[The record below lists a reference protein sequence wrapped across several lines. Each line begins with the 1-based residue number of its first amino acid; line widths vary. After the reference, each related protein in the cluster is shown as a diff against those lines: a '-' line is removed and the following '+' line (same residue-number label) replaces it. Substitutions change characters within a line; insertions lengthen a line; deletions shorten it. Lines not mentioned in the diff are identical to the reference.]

1 MEVTME
7 NFWRQLPRILIS
19 IAESNFVTIDVEMTG
34 IADKMS
40 ENFWKKTNQT
50 RQGIYETGKRIA
62 STYNVFELGL
72 TCVKPDG
79 DDSYKTESY
88 SFYVSPLLLED
99 TREDSF
105 FAKDLGRNLTASLS
119 TLKFMR
125 KEGLQLEKIF
135 DNPVPYLS
143 RKESRDATE
152 RLESRAQTQPIK
164 DHPYDEDEEGL
175 NFFSTY
181 VFDEIMSWLDDRND
195 DRKSEI
201 EIRIP
206 YSDSKKRSSVYH
218 KIVRVTAQ
226 NMVPH
231 MKCRTWNHGLAV
243 IISPEDSDENQE
255 RQQTFQDNLS
265 ASIRKQTGLRLIME
279 ALSGGH
285 FADIIDP
292 SYIIEALSSW
302 PGGMTVQGFCQ
313 EVQQKFGDAPLLSP
327 EQESGEYS
335 EGVVSTTPEQESSY
349 SSEQSL
355 NNIGQSLEAARGHQ
369 PWRIPESSSEWMTS
383 FPQTPR
389 HSEDDISEA
398 TLSDQ
403 IRAALWT
410 LESKLQ
416 LQRPPIV
423 GHNQFFDLL
432 FIYQTFFDDL
442 PASCGEF
449 FASIYELFP
458 HIIDTKLMAIADQ
471 AIEGEDPLADIFDR
485 FIDDVSRPFIGWDPV
500 HGYSRRAN
508 AHEAGY
514 DSFMT
519 AVIFLRLAHKLARKA
534 LADNAN
540 DAQSWD
546 KKMRRL
552 YNKGWLLEI
561 GRDPDCFGSD
571 SGSDFAESTA
581 SSDDDDEEVG
591 ELYWGHHVFD
601 MFRNTLRIGPSTN
614 VFLEAQWAADR
625 AFRRVP
631 RPKSDT
637 EGGSI
642 SS

>member
-1 MEVTME
+1 MEITME

-19 IAESNFVTIDVEMTG
+19 IAESNFVAIDVEMTG

-72 TCVKPDG
+72 TY
-79 DDSYKTESY
+79 DSYKTESY

-125 KEGLQLEKIF
+125 KEGLQMEKIF

-143 RKESRDATE
+143 RKESRDAIE
-152 RLESRAQTQPIK
+152 RLESRAQTEPIK

-181 VFDEIMSWLDDRND
+181 VFDEITSWLGDRND

-226 NMVPH
+226 NLVPH
-231 MKCRTWNHGLAV
+231 MKCRTWNHGLSV

-255 RQQTFQDNLS
+255 RQQTFRDNLS

-302 PGGMTVQGFCQ
+302 PGGMTVQSFCQ
-313 EVQQKFGDAPLLSP
+313 EVQQKFGNAPLLSP
-327 EQESGEYS
+327 ERESGEDS

-349 SSEQSL
+349 FSEESP
-355 NNIGQSLEAARGHQ
+355 NNIGNSLEEARGQ
-369 PWRIPESSSEWMTS
+369 QSWRLPESSSEWITS
-383 FPQTPR
+383 FPHTP
-389 HSEDDISEA
+389 DDISEA

-442 PASCGEF
+442 PPSCGEF
-449 FASIYELFP
+449 FANIYELFP

-485 FIDDVSRPFIGWDPV
+485 LIGDVSRPSIGWDPA

-519 AVIFLRLAHKLARKA
+519 AVILLRLAHKLARRT
-534 LADNAN
+534 LDNV
-540 DAQSWD
+540 DEGESWD

-552 YNKGWLLEI
+552 YDKGWLLEI
-561 GRDPDCFGSD
+561 GRDPECFGSD
-571 SGSDFAESTA
+571 SGSDFEESTA
-581 SSDDDDEEVG
+581 SSDGDDEEVG
-591 ELYWGHHVFD
+591 ELYWGHSVFD

-614 VFLEAQWAADR
+614 VFLERQWAADR
-625 AFRRVP
+625 AFRQVP

-637 EGGSI
+637 EGCSI

>member
-1 MEVTME
+1 
-7 NFWRQLPRILIS
+7 
-19 IAESNFVTIDVEMTG
+19 
-34 IADKMS
+34 MS

-72 TCVKPDG
+72 TY
-79 DDSYKTESY
+79 DSYKTESY

-119 TLKFMR
+119 TLRFMR

-143 RKESRDATE
+143 RKESRDAIE

-181 VFDEIMSWLDDRND
+181 VFDEITSWLGDRND

-226 NMVPH
+226 NLVPH
-231 MKCRTWNHGLAV
+231 MKCRTWNHGLSV

-255 RQQTFQDNLS
+255 RQQTYRDNLS

-302 PGGMTVQGFCQ
+302 PGGMTVQSFCQ
-313 EVQQKFGDAPLLSP
+313 EVQQKFGNAPLLSP
-327 EQESGEYS
+327 ERESG
-335 EGVVSTTPEQESSY
+335 
-349 SSEQSL
+349 
-355 NNIGQSLEAARGHQ
+355 
-369 PWRIPESSSEWMTS
+369 
-383 FPQTPR
+383 
-389 HSEDDISEA
+389 
-398 TLSDQ
+398 
-403 IRAALWT
+403 
-410 LESKLQ
+410 
-416 LQRPPIV
+416 
-423 GHNQFFDLL
+423 
-432 FIYQTFFDDL
+432 
-442 PASCGEF
+442 
-449 FASIYELFP
+449 
-458 HIIDTKLMAIADQ
+458 
-471 AIEGEDPLADIFDR
+471 
-485 FIDDVSRPFIGWDPV
+485 
-500 HGYSRRAN
+500 
-508 AHEAGY
+508 
-514 DSFMT
+514 FMT
-519 AVIFLRLAHKLARKA
+519 AVILLRLAHKLARRT
-534 LADNAN
+534 LDNV
-540 DAQSWD
+540 DEGESWD

-552 YNKGWLLEI
+552 YDKGWLLEI
-561 GRDPDCFGSD
+561 GRDPECFGSD
-571 SGSDFAESTA
+571 SGSDFEESTA
-581 SSDDDDEEVG
+581 SSDGDGEEVG
-591 ELYWGHHVFD
+591 ELYWGHSVFD

-614 VFLEAQWAADR
+614 VFLERQWAADR
-625 AFRRVP
+625 AFRQVP
-631 RPKSDT
+631 RPKSDA
-637 EGGSI
+637 EGCSI

>member
-1 MEVTME
+1 MEITME

-19 IAESNFVTIDVEMTG
+19 IAESNFVAIDVEMTG

-79 DDSYKTESY
+79 GD
-88 SFYVSPLLLED
+88 
-99 TREDSF
+99 
-105 FAKDLGRNLTASLS
+105 

-143 RKESRDATE
+143 RKESRDAIE

-181 VFDEIMSWLDDRND
+181 VFDEITSWLGDRND

-206 YSDSKKRSSVYH
+206 YSGSKKRSSVYH

-226 NMVPH
+226 NLVPH
-231 MKCRTWNHGLAV
+231 MKCRTWNHGLSV

-255 RQQTFQDNLS
+255 VRPPRNV
-265 ASIRKQTGLRLIME
+265 AIVGLRLIME

-302 PGGMTVQGFCQ
+302 PGGMTVQSFCQ
-313 EVQQKFGDAPLLSP
+313 EVQQKFGNAPLLSP
-327 EQESGEYS
+327 ERESGEDS

-349 SSEQSL
+349 FSEESP
-355 NNIGQSLEAARGHQ
+355 NNIGNSLEEAKGEQ
-369 PWRIPESSSEWMTS
+369 SWRLPESSSEWITS
-383 FPQTPR
+383 FPHTPVSPSGSWGNPAGYSGER

-449 FASIYELFP
+449 FANIYELFP

-485 FIDDVSRPFIGWDPV
+485 FIGDVCRPSIGWDPA

-519 AVIFLRLAHKLARKA
+519 AVILLRLAHKLARRT
-534 LADNAN
+534 LDNV
-540 DAQSWD
+540 DEGESWD

-552 YNKGWLLEI
+552 YDKGWLLEI
-561 GRDPDCFGSD
+561 GRDPECFGSD
-571 SGSDFAESTA
+571 SGSDFEKSTA
-581 SSDDDDEEVG
+581 SSDGDDEEVG
-591 ELYWGHHVFD
+591 ELYWGHSVFD

-614 VFLEAQWAADR
+614 VFLERQWAADR
-625 AFRRVP
+625 AFRQVP
-631 RPKSDT
+631 RPTSDT
-637 EGGSI
+637 EGCSI
-642 SS
+642 RS

>member
-1 MEVTME
+1 MEITME

-19 IAESNFVTIDVEMTG
+19 IAESNFVAIDVEMTG

-72 TCVKPDG
+72 TY
-79 DDSYKTESY
+79 DSYKTESY
-88 SFYVSPLLLED
+88 SFYISPLLLED

-119 TLKFMR
+119 TLRFMR

-143 RKESRDATE
+143 RKESRDAIE

-181 VFDEIMSWLDDRND
+181 VFDEITSWLGDRND

-226 NMVPH
+226 NLVPH
-231 MKCRTWNHGLAV
+231 MKCRTWNHGLSV

-255 RQQTFQDNLS
+255 RQQTFRDNLS

-292 SYIIEALSSW
+292 SYIIEALLSW
-302 PGGMTVQGFCQ
+302 PGGMTLQSFCQ
-313 EVQQKFGDAPLLSP
+313 EVQQKFGNAPLLSP
-327 EQESGEYS
+327 ERESGEDS

-349 SSEQSL
+349 FSGESP
-355 NNIGQSLEAARGHQ
+355 NNIGNSLEEARGQ
-369 PWRIPESSSEWMTS
+369 QSWRLPESSSEWITS
-383 FPQTPR
+383 FPHTP
-389 HSEDDISEA
+389 
-398 TLSDQ
+398 

-449 FASIYELFP
+449 FANIYELFP

-485 FIDDVSRPFIGWDPV
+485 FIGDVSRPSIGWDPA
-500 HGYSRRAN
+500 HGYSQRAN

-519 AVIFLRLAHKLARKA
+519 AVILLRLAHKLARRT
-534 LADNAN
+534 LDNV
-540 DAQSWD
+540 DEGESWD

-552 YNKGWLLEI
+552 YDKGWLLEI
-561 GRDPDCFGSD
+561 GRDPECFGSD
-571 SGSDFAESTA
+571 SGSDFEESTA
-581 SSDDDDEEVG
+581 SSDGDYEEVG
-591 ELYWGHHVFD
+591 ELYWGHSVFD

-614 VFLEAQWAADR
+614 VFLERQWAADR
-625 AFRRVP
+625 AFRQVP
-631 RPKSDT
+631 RPKLDA
-637 EGGSI
+637 EGCSI

>member
-1 MEVTME
+1 MEITME

-19 IAESNFVTIDVEMTG
+19 IAESNFVAIDVEMTG

-50 RQGIYETGKRIA
+50 RQGVYETGKRIA

-143 RKESRDATE
+143 RKESRDAIE
-152 RLESRAQTQPIK
+152 RLESRAQMQPFK

-181 VFDEIMSWLDDRND
+181 VFDEITSWLGDRND

-226 NMVPH
+226 NLVPH
-231 MKCRTWNHGLAV
+231 MKCRTWNHGLSV

-255 RQQTFQDNLS
+255 GNP
-265 ASIRKQTGLRLIME
+265 AG
-279 ALSGGH
+279 
-285 FADIIDP
+285 
-292 SYIIEALSSW
+292 
-302 PGGMTVQGFCQ
+302 
-313 EVQQKFGDAPLLSP
+313 
-327 EQESGEYS
+327 YS
-335 EGVVSTTPEQESSY
+335 EE
-349 SSEQSL
+349 
-355 NNIGQSLEAARGHQ
+355 
-369 PWRIPESSSEWMTS
+369 
-383 FPQTPR
+383 R

-449 FASIYELFP
+449 FANIYELFP

-485 FIDDVSRPFIGWDPV
+485 FIGDVSRPSIGWDPA

-519 AVIFLRLAHKLARKA
+519 AVILLRLAHKLARRT
-534 LADNAN
+534 LDNV
-540 DAQSWD
+540 DEGESWD

-552 YNKGWLLEI
+552 YDKGWLLEI
-561 GRDPDCFGSD
+561 GRDPECFGSD
-571 SGSDFAESTA
+571 SGSDFEESTA
-581 SSDDDDEEVG
+581 SSDGDDEEVG
-591 ELYWGHHVFD
+591 ELYWGHSVFD

-614 VFLEAQWAADR
+614 VFVERQWAADR
-625 AFRRVP
+625 AFRQVP
-631 RPKSDT
+631 RPKSDA
-637 EGGSI
+637 EGCSI

>member
-1 MEVTME
+1 MEITME

-19 IAESNFVTIDVEMTG
+19 IAESNFVAIDVEMTG

-72 TCVKPDG
+72 TY
-79 DDSYKTESY
+79 DSYKTESY

-119 TLKFMR
+119 TLRFMR

-135 DNPVPYLS
+135 DDPVPYLS
-143 RKESRDATE
+143 RKESRDAIE
-152 RLESRAQTQPIK
+152 RLESRAQAQPIK

-181 VFDEIMSWLDDRND
+181 VFDEITSWLGDRND

-226 NMVPH
+226 NLVPH
-231 MKCRTWNHGLAV
+231 MKCRTWNHGLSV

-255 RQQTFQDNLS
+255 RQQTFRDNLS

-302 PGGMTVQGFCQ
+302 PGGMTLQSFCQ
-313 EVQQKFGDAPLLSP
+313 EVQQKFGNAPLLSP
-327 EQESGEYS
+327 ERESGEDS

-349 SSEQSL
+349 FSGESP
-355 NNIGQSLEAARGHQ
+355 NNIGNSLEEARGQ
-369 PWRIPESSSEWMTS
+369 QSWRLPESSSEWITS
-383 FPQTPR
+383 FPHTP
-389 HSEDDISEA
+389 
-398 TLSDQ
+398 

-449 FASIYELFP
+449 FANIYELFP

-485 FIDDVSRPFIGWDPV
+485 FIGDVSRPSIGWDPA

-519 AVIFLRLAHKLARKA
+519 AVILLRLAHKLARRT
-534 LADNAN
+534 LDNV
-540 DAQSWD
+540 DEGESWD

-552 YNKGWLLEI
+552 YDKGWLLEI
-561 GRDPDCFGSD
+561 GRDPECFGSD
-571 SGSDFAESTA
+571 SGSDFEESTA
-581 SSDDDDEEVG
+581 SSGGDYEEVG
-591 ELYWGHHVFD
+591 ELYWGHSVFD

-614 VFLEAQWAADR
+614 VFLERQWAADR
-625 AFRRVP
+625 AFRQVP
-631 RPKSDT
+631 RPKLDA
-637 EGGSI
+637 EGCSI